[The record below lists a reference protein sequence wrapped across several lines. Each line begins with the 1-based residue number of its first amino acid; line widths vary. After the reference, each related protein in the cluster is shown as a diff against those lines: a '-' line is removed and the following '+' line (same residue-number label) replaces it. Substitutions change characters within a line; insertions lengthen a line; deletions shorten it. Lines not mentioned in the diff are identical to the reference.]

1 MRLIDFLAKSGCVI
15 SMSEGRRCAF
25 MGKLFVNGQPTTD
38 TTMEVKAGDRIR
50 IGNRPEVEVTGESS

>member
-1 MRLIDFLAKSGCVI
+1 
-15 SMSEGRRCAF
+15 

-50 IGNRPEVEVTGESS
+50 IGNRPEVEVMGESS